1 MAGMIRSAIAGMH
14 MELRLVFAAAI
25 FLGSYL
31 PLSIILLVQD
41 LKEDLMSRPF
51 CPTLRQ
57 FSSECEL
64 PFNNSWLSIGLAICC
79 LACFLITIFAIRCQQ
94 EPQRVSIIE
103 SKQIPADL
111 INYVMPYVVSFMS
124 LDYSQINKVLG
135 FALFMLWIFWLS
147 YRTGQVIL
155 NPILIILGWK
165 LYEIKYKYQNS
176 PTERVDKALAKTEFK
191 PATNAE
197 IDVEFIQEVIVKRD

>member
-1 MAGMIRSAIAGMH
+1 

-41 LKEDLMSRPF
+41 LKVDLFNRPF
-51 CPTLRQ
+51 CLTLWQ
-57 FSSECEL
+57 MSSECEL
-64 PFNNSWLSIGLAICC
+64 PFNNSGLSIGFALCC
-79 LACFLITIFAIRCQQ
+79 LACFLTTVFVIWCKQ
-94 EPQRVSIIE
+94 EPQRITIIE
-103 SKQIPADL
+103 SKQVPTDL
-111 INYVMPYVVSFMS
+111 INYVVPYIVSFMS
-124 LDYSQINKVLG
+124 LEYSQRTKVLG
-135 FALFMLWIFWLS
+135 FMLFMIWIFWLS
-147 YRTGQVIL
+147 YKSGQVVL

-191 PATNAE
+191 PAANAT

>member
-1 MAGMIRSAIAGMH
+1 

-41 LKEDLMSRPF
+41 LKVDLFSRPF
-51 CPTLRQ
+51 CSALWQ
-57 FSSECEL
+57 MSSECEL
-64 PFNNSWLSIGLAICC
+64 PFNNSGLSIGFALCC
-79 LACFLITIFAIRCQQ
+79 LVCFLTTVFVIWCKQ
-94 EPQRVSIIE
+94 EPQSITIIE
-103 SKQIPADL
+103 SKQIPTDL
-111 INYVMPYVVSFMS
+111 INYVVPYIVSFMS
-124 LDYSQINKVLG
+124 LEYSQLTKVLG
-135 FALFMLWIFWLS
+135 FILFMMWIFWLS
-147 YRTGQVIL
+147 YKTGQVIL

-191 PATNAE
+191 PVANAT

>member
-1 MAGMIRSAIAGMH
+1 

-41 LKEDLMSRPF
+41 LKVDLLSRPF
-51 CPTLRQ
+51 CATLWHV
-57 FSSECEL
+57 SLECEL
-64 PFNNSWLSIGLAICC
+64 PFNNSGISIGFALCC
-79 LACFLITIFAIRCQQ
+79 LICFLTTTFVIWCKQ
-94 EPQRVSIIE
+94 EPQSITIIE
-103 SKQIPADL
+103 SKQIPTDL
-111 INYVMPYVVSFMS
+111 INYVVPYIVSFMS
-124 LDYSQINKVLG
+124 LEYSQLTKVLG
-135 FALFMLWIFWLS
+135 FALFMMWIFWLS
-147 YRTGQVIL
+147 YKTGQVVL

-191 PATNAE
+191 PAVNAT